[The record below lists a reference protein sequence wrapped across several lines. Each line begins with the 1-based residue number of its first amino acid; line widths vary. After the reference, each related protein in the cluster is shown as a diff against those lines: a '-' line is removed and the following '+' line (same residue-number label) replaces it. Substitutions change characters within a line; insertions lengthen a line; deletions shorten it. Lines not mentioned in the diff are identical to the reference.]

1 MFGYFNQP
9 ESDIENLPET
19 MVYTVGY
26 TTLGRVRISFENA
39 DGRASLTLTPGEVQ
53 ALVRLLQA
61 AASGGE

>member
-9 ESDIENLPET
+9 ESDTENLPET
-19 MVYTVGY
+19 TVYNVGY
-26 TTLGRVRISFENA
+26 TTLGRIRISFENA
-39 DGRASLTLTPGEVQ
+39 DGHASLTLTLGEVQ